1 MVMKGKFTKIN
12 RESDEFTG
20 KYYKYRP
27 ETCLLFCKIRRCHRV
42 WLFARVRF
50 DTVVA
55 GSGL

>member
-1 MVMKGKFTKIN
+1 MQGKFTKIN

-27 ETCLLFCKIRRCHRV
+27 ETCLLFCRIRRCHRV